1 MIIYN
6 SWVLLNLKKTNYF
19 LLMKMNCYEK
29 GFNNHNYDCIKVF
42 KQILKLRTTLE
53 LNILISRRST
63 TAQFRS
69 GILQIRIKM
78 ERYMGEPIDERIRIF
93 CLLSELLN
101 GFTS

>member
-1 MIIYN
+1 M
-6 SWVLLNLKKTNYF
+6 LR
-19 LLMKMNCYEK
+19 K
-29 GFNNHNYDCIKVF
+29 GFNYHNYDCIKVF

-53 LNILISRRST
+53 LNIFKKSRRST

-69 GILQIRIKM
+69 GILQIKIKM

-93 CLLSELLN
+93 CLLSEFLN